1 MKGCNKECSVIRKDE
16 RRDDF
21 NLYTYE
27 LTVRKGTETASFRI
41 PLYSVRVCMTD
52 IFGKSSEGTLPDAF
66 SDAAK
71 ALKFY
76 EKIVKHL
83 ATPIDLAYILEDEAV
98 V

>member
-1 MKGCNKECSVIRKDE
+1 MESYNKNFAVIRKDE

-27 LTVRKGTETASFRI
+27 LTERSGNETASYRL
-41 PLYSVRVCMTD
+41 PLYSVRVSMVD
-52 IFGKSSEGTLPDAF
+52 AYGNRSDGSLSDAF
-66 SDAAK
+66 SDTAK

-83 ATPIDLAYILEDEAV
+83 ATPIDLAYVFEDESV
-98 V
+98 I